1 MTVSDRYTSPF
12 FPRAKYEI
20 ALLEFFHAVGINYPV
35 SGDHIARY
43 YDIYGEPEQL
53 IDEP

>member
-1 MTVSDRYTSPF
+1 MTVSDRYTEPF

-43 YDIYGEPEQL
+43 YHFFDEPEQL